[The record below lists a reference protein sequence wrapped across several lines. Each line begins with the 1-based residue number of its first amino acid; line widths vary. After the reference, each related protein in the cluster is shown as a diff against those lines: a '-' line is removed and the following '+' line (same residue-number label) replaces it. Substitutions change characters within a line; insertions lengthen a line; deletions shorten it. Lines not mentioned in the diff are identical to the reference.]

1 MKIINYKMASVKR
14 LRKEYEELIKNPPD
28 NCSAGPKSEDN
39 YYSWT
44 AQIIGPS
51 DTPYAGGIFNLDINY
66 PSEYPFKPP
75 KINFRTK
82 VYHPNIDS
90 SGSICLDIL
99 KDKWSPALNI
109 SKVLLSI
116 CSLMDDPN
124 PDDPLVTDIA
134 NEYKNN
140 RAVYI
145 ETARS
150 WTSIYASQ

>member
-1 MKIINYKMASVKR
+1 MLDSFKKFLSLKEIKKEDKIFLLGTFFLPSAFPIGAVLLLTALIISIN
-14 LRKEYEELIKNPPD
+14 KN
-28 NCSAGPKSEDN
+28 NN
-39 YYSWT
+39 
-44 AQIIGPS
+44 
-51 DTPYAGGIFNLDINY
+51 
-66 PSEYPFKPP
+66 
-75 KINFRTK
+75 
-82 VYHPNIDS
+82 
-90 SGSICLDIL
+90 IL

-140 RAVYI
+140 RAVYT